1 VARSALGALLEVRA
15 PDVDFMDRRCAYD
28 FALTRDRQMEI
39 ADECLTAAA

>member
-15 PDVDFMDRRCAYD
+15 PGADLMDRRCACD
-28 FALTRDRQMEI
+28 FALTRDREMEI